1 MNVKNW
7 WPRNQLAVASVAN
20 GGAAQSTVGLPRAEF
35 RWGTLAAELA
45 EQVKGCAQELPGS

>member
-20 GGAAQSTVGLPRAEF
+20 GGAEQSGPAWSRVQMGHAV
-35 RWGTLAAELA
+35 AAELA
-45 EQVKGCAQELPGS
+45 EQVKGGDQERPGS